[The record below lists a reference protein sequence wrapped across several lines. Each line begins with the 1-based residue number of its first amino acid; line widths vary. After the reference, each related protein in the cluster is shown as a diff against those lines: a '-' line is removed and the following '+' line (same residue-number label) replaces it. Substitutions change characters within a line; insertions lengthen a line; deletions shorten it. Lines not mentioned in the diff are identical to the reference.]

1 MLPFPTKDV
10 HEYALVHGNPAK
22 QQGGSCESGVKL
34 DEEPTCP
41 ECGAKYNKVESFL
54 QKL

>member
-10 HEYALVHGNPAK
+10 PDYALVYGKHAK
-22 QQGGSCESGVKL
+22 QHGWSCESGVKL
-34 DEEPTCP
+34 DEETTCP
-41 ECGAKYNKVESFL
+41 KCGAKYNKVESFL